1 MPCSPPSQPKL
12 LDSGR
17 MRNNKHFGKY
27 RGIVINNMA
36 QVLISDMA
44 GPTRGILLKT
54 MSGAMIAINDAGI
67 TISNGKGAVIT
78 MAGPTVDINSGAL
91 TVP

>member
-1 MPCSPPSQPKL
+1 
-12 LDSGR
+12 